1 MRVAGLIILLFTSL
15 ALQAQMPIRIYANEA
30 VAPDSADVARAEKR
44 HFWRAAAEVEGFNVA
59 LWAFDRYVAKGD
71 YARISLKTMAHN
83 LTHGFKWDNDKLS
96 TNMFLHPYNGNLFYN
111 AARSN
116 GFNFWQSGLFAIAG
130 SATWEFLLENE
141 YPSTNDIIATPV
153 GGMCIG
159 EVAYRAS
166 DALLD
171 DRTTG
176 VGRAA
181 REIGAFVISPMR
193 GLTRLLSGDA
203 WKRRSTPGR
212 QFGTPNIA
220 LEMSMGGSMLDF
232 HHDDSKTNFGG
243 VVKFSLEYGS
253 RFEVKSKK
261 PYDYFT
267 VAATLSMMK
276 NQPALQHL
284 EIRGRLIAREL
295 LEQRD
300 EHLSIGMFQH
310 FDFYDSDT
318 IGPGGKGR
326 PSDGKASPVP
336 YKLGVPASVGFGALY
351 RDIERHNCIIDAYAH
366 VNAVLLGTCVSD
378 HYQLDNRNYNLAT
391 GLSAKTGLHL
401 VVGGD
406 RMAFSAANEL
416 YLLWTWKG
424 YQPGTNLRSVDER
437 TFNVMGDR
445 SMALFSIT
453 EARLDFKLRSKLY
466 LTLNLEHYLRVTRYK
481 YYPKVSSTSLGA
493 QLMLTYKF

>member
-1 MRVAGLIILLFTSL
+1 MRVAGLIILLLTSL
-15 ALQAQMPIRIYANEA
+15 ALKAQMPIRVYANEA

-59 LWAFDRYVAKGD
+59 LWAFDRYVAKGE
-71 YARISLKTMAHN
+71 YARISLKTIGHN
-83 LTHGFKWDNDKLS
+83 LTHDFKWDNDKLS
-96 TNMFLHPYNGNLFYN
+96 TNMFMHPYNGNLFYN

-130 SATWEFLLENE
+130 SASWELFFENE
-141 YPSTNDIIATPV
+141 YPSTNDIIATPI

-176 VGRAA
+176 ANRAA
-181 REIGAFVISPMR
+181 REISAFIISPMR
-193 GLTRLLSGDA
+193 GFTRLITGDA

-220 LEMSMGGSMLDF
+220 LEMSLGAGMLDF
-232 HHDDSKTNFGG
+232 HHDDSKVNFGG
-243 VVKFSLEYGS
+243 ALKMSLEYGS

-267 VAATLSMMK
+267 ISATLSMMK

-284 EIRGRLIAREL
+284 EVKGRLIAREL
-295 LEQRD
+295 LEERD

-318 IGPGGKGR
+318 IGRGGVKAHY
-326 PSDGKASPVP
+326 GKESPVP
-336 YKLGVPASVGFGALY
+336 YKLGVPASVGFGVFY
-351 RDIERHNCIIDAYAH
+351 RDIERHQRVFDAYAH
-366 VNAVLLGTCVSD
+366 LNAVLLGTCVSD

-391 GLSAKTGLHL
+391 GMSTKTGLHMVFGRDKL
-401 VVGGD
+401 
-406 RMAFSAANEL
+406 ALSADNQL

-424 YQPGTNLRSVDER
+424 YQPGTNFSTVDER
-437 TFNVMGDR
+437 TLNAMGDR
-445 SMALFSIT
+445 SFALFSVT
-453 EARLDFKLRSKLY
+453 NARFDLKLRHKLY
-466 LTLNLEHYLRVTRYK
+466 LTLNFEHYLRVTRYK
-481 YYPKVSSTSLGA
+481 YYPKVASSSLGA